1 MGPSLTSMAGTRRRL
16 KKDLIAQADP
26 EDQRAL
32 LSQRAFVSANRIGRD
47 EPVRRAVP
55 VGTLDDGTLAM
66 VDPAGMVQPVGADWV
81 LDWWVGAEDQ
91 WHFSSSD
98 PTTAQ
103 TLMGSSPLVRT
114 TLHVP
119 GGEIIQRVFGA
130 RASIRSGAEPWTGGV
145 TVVEFENQ
153 CGIPVVL
160 SVVIR
165 PVTLWGDGEITTL
178 ASEGSTISVEGR
190 TAAILSRPIL
200 RRVVGPPGTTAIR
213 VDLEDDEH
221 PDGVWS
227 VEGQLAEGAFIIP
240 LPYTTVVR
248 VMLPSVSSGEVVTA
262 VTEED
267 AKRTRWATAV
277 VWDAPTAEQ
286 VEAGWQ
292 SITQNMAAV
301 STPEPLIDELVGV
314 SGRFLSFMGTD
325 SFFDGVAGYSS
336 ALRSAVLTEALV
348 TCGAVEGLD
357 PIARALA
364 ESETI
369 TRGIRMDD
377 RSDASVALLHCAAPL
392 LTGSR
397 SAYWSD
403 LLLGPVAK
411 AIHRISRDKAL
422 GARESGGSA
431 AAVEILRGSAA
442 VGASRLVP
450 ALAHI
455 DQPEVAE
462 AAHALYHRLA
472 GGGEHHHHHD
482 GPGSSSGGSRDDLRS
497 RSASS
502 SQHRG
507 RDVTDGTTGAR
518 LTTDGDGSVIGR
530 ILGLAQRSLHPDGT
544 WYHELM
550 DVCALG
556 HLGVLPASVDGDGLP
571 VGPMALDAAATALR
585 LSTVLSAFVRDTPA
599 SIELLGGWADV
610 WFEKPIE
617 VNNVVTRLGSV
628 SFALRWSGNRPI
640 LLWEIEPSTGVDR
653 SLHDPIVTAPGLDPS
668 WHAHGWTGESMLGT
682 VEVSEQTKRL
692 IAQRDQPTK
701 SVQLGMR
708 KPSTD

>member
-1 MGPSLTSMAGTRRRL
+1 M
-16 KKDLIAQADP
+16 
-26 EDQRAL
+26 
-32 LSQRAFVSANRIGRD
+32 LSQRAFVSAARIGRK

-55 VGTLDDGTLAM
+55 VGTLDDGTLAR
-66 VDPAGMVQPVGADWV
+66 VDPAGMVRPEGADWV

-91 WHFSSSD
+91 WHFASSD

-103 TLMGSSPLVRT
+103 TLMGSAPLVRT

-119 GGEIIQRVFGA
+119 GGEVIQRVFGA
-130 RASIRSGAEPWTGGV
+130 RASIKSGAEPWSGGV

-160 SVVIR
+160 AVVLR
-165 PVTLWGDGEITTL
+165 PLTLWGDGTINTL
-178 ASEGSTISVEGR
+178 ASEGATISVEGR
-190 TAAILSRPIL
+190 TAAILSRPVL

-227 VEGQLAEGAFIIP
+227 VEGQLAEGAFIVP

-248 VMLPSVSSGEVVTA
+248 VMLPSLTSGEVVTS
-262 VTEED
+262 VTEEE
-267 AKRTRWATAV
+267 AQRTRWATSV
-277 VWDAPTAEQ
+277 VWDAPTADQ

-292 SITQNMAAV
+292 SITQDMASV
-301 STPEPLIDELVGV
+301 STPEPLIDELVDV

-325 SFFDGVAGYSS
+325 SFFDTTAGFSS
-336 ALRSAVLTEALV
+336 ALRSAVLTESLV
-348 TCGAVEGLD
+348 TCGAVQGLD

-364 ESETI
+364 DAETI
-369 TRGIRMDD
+369 TRGVRMDD

-403 LLLGPVAK
+403 ILLGPVAK
-411 AIHRISRDKAL
+411 AIHRISREKAL
-422 GARESGGSA
+422 GGRETGGSSTA
-431 AAVEILRGSAA
+431 IEALRGSAA

-450 ALAHI
+450 ALNHI
-455 DQPEVAE
+455 DQPDVAE
-462 AAHALYHRLA
+462 AAHTLYHRLA
-472 GGGEHHHHHD
+472 GGGEHDHHHGHDDGGATDD
-482 GPGSSSGGSRDDLRS
+482 GPTRRNGAVADGRARGTE
-497 RSASS
+497 AST
-502 SQHRG
+502 R
-507 RDVTDGTTGAR
+507 VTTE
-518 LTTDGDGSVIGR
+518 DGSVVGR
-530 ILGLAQRSLHPDGT
+530 ILDLAFRLAQHDAT
-544 WYHELM
+544 CHEELM
-550 DVCALG
+550 AVCGLG
-556 HLGVLPASVDGDGLP
+556 HLGVLPARVDHDGLP
-571 VGPMALDAAATALR
+571 VGEMAIDTAATALR

-617 VNNVVTRLGSV
+617 VNRVATRLGSV

-640 LLWEIEPSTGVDR
+640 LLWEIEPAVGVDR
-653 SLHDPIVTAPGLDPS
+653 SLHDPIVTAPGLDPR
-668 WHAHGWTGESMLGT
+668 WHAHGWIGEAMLGT
-682 VEVSEQTKRL
+682 VEVSERTRAA
-692 IAQRDQPTK
+692 IAERDQPTK

-708 KPSTD
+708 KPSAD